1 MKKLIMAVATALAL
15 WGCSEPKD
23 VIVAPPTSDK
33 ISITPKSGDIPSE
46 GGVAKVLVSSSA
58 DWTMTSKADYSSWA
72 VASKASGVDGDIVE
86 FTVSENTTGK
96 KLVAEYTFKCGK
108 AEETYVL
115 TSLPKEIIPDHLNLV
130 SPAEVVVDYNEGR
143 YELIVESSIYYRQ
156 LTATLSDG
164 AADWLTY
171 RVTLEGEKDGE
182 AKFAFDYAALTA
194 LEDRTATITIS
205 GDGVD
210 PVSVTLTQEAQ
221 HRLEA
226 VKDKISA
233 KPAGETIE
241 VELIANVAYKIEVSA
256 EGKDWIESKGL
267 ENGKEKFDVK
277 AGTVKRSADIVFT
290 QTDAAEGETPL
301 TATVRVTQQE
311 TLVSWAA
318 DMNENRLFPKWE
330 STTVE
335 KLGTAKQVT
344 LECLFKANEFKHDI
358 STLMGIEGQFLLR
371 FGDSAKKNE
380 LQIATSKGNYA
391 VPFSFEADTWYH
403 VACTYEMD
411 DDGYVNVKVYVN
423 GELKGENQWDYYYS
437 SGVNFSPDWSY
448 EPTGNRAFWMG
459 YSYDP
464 NRSLNGYMTEIRI
477 WKKVLTVEEL
487 NAENHFYT
495 VDPKSDGLYAYWK
508 FTKGEGT
515 SIEDATGNGNAL
527 YGETGV
533 RTQGSDNKG
542 DEGIKFVDVSLPEE

>member
-15 WGCSEPKD
+15 WGCQEPKD

-33 ISITPKSGDIPSE
+33 ISVTPKTGDVAAE

-58 DWTMTSKADYSSWA
+58 EWTMTSKADYSSWV
-72 VASKASGVDGDIVE
+72 VASKESGVDGDIVE
-86 FTVSENTTGK
+86 FNVSENTTDK

-115 TSLPKEIIPDHLNLV
+115 TSLPKEVVPDHLNLV
-130 SPAEVVVDYNEGR
+130 SPANVIVDYNEGR
-143 YELIVESSIYYRQ
+143 YELIVESSIFYRQ
-156 LTATLSDG
+156 LTATLSEG

-171 RVTLEGEKDGE
+171 RVTLEGEKEGE

-205 GDGVD
+205 GEGVD

-233 KPAGETIE
+233 KPAGEIIE
-241 VELIANVAYKIEVSA
+241 VELITNVAYKVEVAA
-256 EGKDWIESKGL
+256 EGKDWIEYKGL

-277 AGTVKRSADIVFT
+277 AGTTKRSADIVFT

-301 TATVRVTQQE
+301 TAIVRVTQQE

-330 STTVE
+330 STTIE
-335 KLGTAKQVT
+335 KLGYAEKVT

-358 STLMGIEGQFLLR
+358 STLMGIEGKFLLR
-371 FGDSAKKNE
+371 FGDSAKKNQ
-380 LQIATSKGNYA
+380 LQLATRSGNYA
-391 VPFSFEADTWYH
+391 VPFYFETDTWYH
-403 VACTYEMD
+403 VACTYSLESD
-411 DDGYVNVKVYVN
+411 YYAYVKIYVN
-423 GELKGENQWDYYYS
+423 GELKGETQFYYPS
-437 SGVNFSPDWSY
+437 VDFTPDWSY
-448 EPTGNRAFWMG
+448 EAYGDRAFWMG

-477 WKKVLTVEEL
+477 WKKVLT
-487 NAENHFYT
+487 AEDLKAADHFYT
-495 VDPKSDGLYAYWK
+495 VDPKSEGLYSYWK

-533 RTQGSDNKG
+533 RTQDGTNKG
-542 DEGIKFVDVSLPEE
+542 DNGIKFVEVALPEE